1 MLFTLLTSHAPSG
14 WLNELAEQN
23 MPHMLVYGPSG
34 AGKKTRVMALLKGI
48 FGNSVHKLK
57 IDQRSFKT
65 PSKASVDVGALLTRL
80 RVGVPRFH
88 IVAATP
94 RIRPATYAPPDVRA
108 SMGVFRDPP
117 PRFGPIPCP
126 SCQAVGDVPVQ
137 EPNRYARVS
146 ASWYRIYGCLGYGRT
161 KAAVNNTEQPFKPGC
176 PA

>member
-1 MLFTLLTSHAPSG
+1 MSLWVDKHRPKDLAKLDYHDALTQQLSTIAESG
-14 WLNELAEQN
+14 N

-94 RIRPATYAPPDVRA
+94 RIRPATYAPLNNNL
-108 SMGVFRDPP
+108 PP
-117 PRFGPIPCP
+117 PPHTLNP
-126 SCQAVGDVPVQ
+126 SP
-137 EPNRYARVS
+137 
-146 ASWYRIYGCLGYGRT
+146 
-161 KAAVNNTEQPFKPGC
+161 
-176 PA
+176 